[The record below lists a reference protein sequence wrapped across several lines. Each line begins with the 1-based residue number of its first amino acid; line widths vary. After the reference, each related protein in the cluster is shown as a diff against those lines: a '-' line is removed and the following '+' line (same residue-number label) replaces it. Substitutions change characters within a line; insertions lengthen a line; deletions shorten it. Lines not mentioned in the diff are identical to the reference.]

1 MTSFSRFAGTRSS
14 IVFLAVVVLFLPAS
28 TYCDTEA
35 TTSRNVRGLDEM
47 ELETEPI
54 VGGWSPVTDFENPP
68 VPEAADFA
76 FQELTSASS
85 SYSITEDPEKSGDV
99 AGFEVVGASQQVVA
113 GLNIRMDM
121 VFTDSSGGCLG
132 AGTVVVYDRFGD
144 MSVTSWELN
153 GSGCPDDEGDSDTT
167 DDAISSVVTKG
178 PAMGGEQSNKLNML
192 ASLLRFD
199 QSWHAH

>member
-1 MTSFSRFAGTRSS
+1 M
-14 IVFLAVVVLFLPAS
+14 
-28 TYCDTEA
+28 
-35 TTSRNVRGLDEM
+35 RNVRGLDE
-47 ELETEPI
+47 TEPV
-54 VGGWSPVTDFENPP
+54 VGGWTPVTDFEKSP

-132 AGTVVVYDRFGD
+132 AGTVVVYDQFGD

-153 GSGCPDDEGDSDTT
+153 GSGCPDDGDDSDTT
-167 DDAISSVVTKG
+167 DDVSSSGETHG
-178 PAMGGEQSNKLNML
+178 PAMGGEQSNKLTML
-192 ASLLRFD
+192 ASLVRFD